1 MEKTHI
7 DRLVTPDYFNRKEC
21 EGCGCCISICPYEA
35 LSMQTCADGIR
46 RPRVDMTKCLRCNR
60 CMDACEIYKCY
71 YIPQENMNLPGG
83 LLYEILAESTHL
95 CLW

>member
-35 LSMQTCADGIR
+35 LSMQTCADGPASI
-46 RPRVDMTKCLRCNR
+46 
-60 CMDACEIYKCY
+60 
-71 YIPQENMNLPGG
+71 
-83 LLYEILAESTHL
+83 
-95 CLW
+95 

>member
-1 MEKTHI
+1 MMEKTHI

-35 LSMQTCADGIR
+35 LSMQTCADGIQ

-71 YIPQENMNLPGG
+71 YIPQKQ
-83 LLYEILAESTHL
+83 YETAGRAAL
-95 CLW
+95 